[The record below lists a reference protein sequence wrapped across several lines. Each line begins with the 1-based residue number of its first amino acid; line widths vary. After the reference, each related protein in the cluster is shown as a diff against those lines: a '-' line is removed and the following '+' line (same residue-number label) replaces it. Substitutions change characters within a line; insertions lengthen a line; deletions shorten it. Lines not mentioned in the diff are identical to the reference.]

1 MQSNVASLCLVVF
14 RMSLF
19 PPSSGSK
26 QFKKSV
32 TRGTEFLRHTD
43 NLYNRYDFTLQE
55 TYAFLNTVARTLT
68 LNFNFNFY
76 LAPKV
81 KEQSNYEHMCMC
93 LC

>member
-1 MQSNVASLCLVVF
+1 
-14 RMSLF
+14 MSLF

-32 TRGTEFLRHTD
+32 TRGTELLRHTD
-43 NLYNRYDFTLQE
+43 KLYNQYDFTLQE

-68 LNFNFNFY
+68 LNSNFNFY

-81 KEQSNYEHMCMC
+81 KKTKQ
-93 LC
+93 L